1 MIYDEL
7 QEVVWRTANR
17 ATDAS
22 FKARVPGLIALAE
35 AEMMRRIR
43 ARGETQT
50 MDIDVDG
57 DTYPLPCG
65 FDGIVSINGTGGGM
79 REIQYVSSDVLDR
92 IRWPVVNGY
101 TISGDS
107 LYFSRNP
114 GSIRLRYRA
123 MFAPLGIRNRSNWL
137 LNKHPDAYLYGTLKH
152 AAPWLEDDERM
163 PTWMRLF
170 DDAIETINAQALRQ
184 QFGGPLLIQSDRVDG
199 GRSRRS
205 GYLQNYEA

>member
-1 MIYDEL
+1 MTYDEL
-7 QEVVWRTANR
+7 QEAVWQTANR
-17 ATDAS
+17 ATDAG
-22 FKARVPGLIALAE
+22 FKARVPGLIQLAE

-50 MDIDVDG
+50 MDIEVDG

-65 FDGIVSINGTGGGM
+65 FDGIVSINGTGGGV
-79 REIQYVSSDVLDR
+79 REIQYVSADVLDR
-92 IRWPVVNGY
+92 VRWPVVNGY

-107 LYFSRNP
+107 LYFSRSP

-123 MFAPLGIRNRSNWL
+123 MFCPLSSRNRSNWL
-137 LNKHPDAYLYGTLKH
+137 QNKHPDAYLYGTLKH

-170 DDAIETINAQALRQ
+170 DDAIDTINAQALKQ
-184 QFGGPLLIQSDRVDG
+184 MFGGPLIIQSDRVDG
-199 GRSRRS
+199 GHRR
-205 GYLQNYEA
+205 YLGTVQTIQE